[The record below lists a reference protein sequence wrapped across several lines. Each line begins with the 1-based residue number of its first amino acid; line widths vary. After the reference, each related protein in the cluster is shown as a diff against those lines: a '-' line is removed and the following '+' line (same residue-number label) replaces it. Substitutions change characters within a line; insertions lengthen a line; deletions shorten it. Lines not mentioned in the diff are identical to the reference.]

1 MDGQWPSTGPFV
13 DRPRMT
19 SDDKAVIDAGPQVLP
34 ELIGFDRP
42 RRRDDVPI
50 LWRDPTTIQLGDDVI
65 VARVAQD
72 HVRWLARLD
81 GLSTASAAS
90 ADLPIPA
97 AEARRLLRALLAAGA
112 LDDAAR
118 IPDAVRWARA
128 EDRDAVAGRFGAV
141 LRSTRDLDAAY
152 AVMSAREAARVV
164 VLGGDPVR
172 TQAQEAL
179 AAAGLGAAASV
190 REASVAVLAEPGHP
204 DVAALA
210 DHDLPDLPDL
220 PHLRIGVLGD
230 RAVVGPIVV
239 PGRTSCQRCTHL
251 HRRDADPAWPL
262 LAVQWARATSALAS
276 PPVDP
281 LLVRAACLQAAL
293 LLREW
298 CERPDAVSQWGN
310 VAIELLLPRLVATR
324 VGRPAHPLCGCLW
337 AAA

>member
-1 MDGQWPSTGPFV
+1 M
-13 DRPRMT
+13 
-19 SDDKAVIDAGPQVLP
+19 SDDKALLDADPDVLP
-34 ELIGFDRP
+34 ELIGFARP
-42 RRRDDVPI
+42 RWRDDVPI

-65 VARVAQD
+65 VPRVGHD
-72 HVRWLARLD
+72 HVGWLARLD
-81 GLSTASAAS
+81 GLSTARAAS

-97 AEARRLLRALLAAGA
+97 AEARRLLRGLLAAGA

-128 EDRDAVAGRFGAV
+128 EDRDLVAGRFGAV

-164 VLGGDPVR
+164 VLGREPVL
-172 TQAQEAL
+172 AEARE
-179 AAAGLGAAASV
+179 AMSAAGLGAAASV
-190 REASVAVLAEPGHP
+190 REANVAVVAERGHP

-210 DHDLPDLPDL
+210 DHDLPDL

-239 PGRTSCQRCTHL
+239 PGRTSCQRCAHL

-262 LAVQWARATSALAS
+262 LAVQWAQATSALAS
-276 PPVDP
+276 PPLDP

-298 CERPDAVSQWGN
+298 CEAPDAVTQWGN
-310 VAIELLLPRLVATR
+310 VAIEVALPRLQATR
-324 VGRPAHPLCGCLW
+324 VGRPSHPLCGCLW

>member
-1 MDGQWPSTGPFV
+1 MDGQSPSTGPFV
-13 DRPRMT
+13 NRPSM
-19 SDDKAVIDAGPQVLP
+19 SDDKALFDADPDVLP
-34 ELIGFDRP
+34 ELIGFARP
-42 RRRDDVPI
+42 RWRDDVPI

-65 VARVAQD
+65 VPRVGHD
-72 HVRWLARLD
+72 HVGWLARLD
-81 GLSTASAAS
+81 GLSTARAAS
-90 ADLPIPA
+90 TDLPIPA
-97 AEARRLLRALLAAGA
+97 AEARRLLRGLLAAGA

-128 EDRDAVAGRFGAV
+128 EDRDVVAGRFGAV

-152 AVMSAREAARVV
+152 AVMSAREATRVV
-164 VLGGDPVR
+164 VLGGEPVL
-172 TQAQEAL
+172 AEARE
-179 AAAGLGAAASV
+179 AMSAAGLGAAASV
-190 REASVAVLAEPGHP
+190 REASVAVVAERGHP

-210 DHDLPDLPDL
+210 DHDLPDL

-230 RAVVGPIVV
+230 RAVAGPIVV
-239 PGRTSCQRCTHL
+239 PGRTSCHRCAHL

-262 LAVQWARATSALAS
+262 LAVQWAQATSAHAS

-298 CERPDAVSQWGN
+298 CEAPDAVTQWGN
-310 VAIELLLPRLVATR
+310 VAIEVSLPRLQATR
-324 VGRPAHPLCGCLW
+324 LGRPAHPLCGCLW